1 MATSLT
7 ISSSSYAGELA
18 LPYIAAAVLSGDTIA
33 NEYVTIHEN
42 VKYKAVLKTLSTTG
56 IVKAWGCDFDNSG
69 TTLTLAERVL
79 QVTDLKVN
87 IEVCKTQFAKDWEA
101 AQTGRGFINDTLPA
115 NFADFM
121 LAHVSAKVAESIE
134 FNIWQGNFTPGGAA
148 ATYTAFTGIL
158 ETLDVAKGGTPD
170 VNIGTISA
178 STVVAD
184 IQSVEA
190 VLPAALV
197 GDPAVKC
204 YVNKKTAQFYRQ
216 ALGTLGYL
224 QQFNAAVAVPMT
236 IDGYE
241 MYVCPGIPDNT
252 VVFAK
257 KDNLH
262 FGTDLNSDF
271 NEAKVVDMSETDGS
285 DNVRVVMKFR
295 AGTQVAFPT
304 EAILAY

>member
-18 LPYIAAAVLSGDTIA
+18 LPYIAAAVLSGDTLA
-33 NEYVTIHEN
+33 NEYVTLHEN

-56 IVKAWGCDFDNSG
+56 IVKAWGCDFDNTG
-69 TTLTLAERVL
+69 TELTLAERVL

-87 IEVCKTQFAKDWEA
+87 IEVCKDQFAKDWEA
-101 AQTGRGFINDTLPA
+101 AQTGRGFANDVIPA
-115 NFADFM
+115 TFADFM
-121 LAHVSAKVAESIE
+121 LSHVSAKVAEAIE
-134 FNIWQGNFTPGGAA
+134 YNIWQGNFTPGGAP

-158 ETLDVAKGGTPD
+158 EVLDVAKGGTPD

-190 VLPAALV
+190 ALPATLI
-197 GDPAVKC
+197 GDAAVKC

-241 MYVCPGIPDNT
+241 MYVCPGIPDNV

-257 KDNLH
+257 KENLH

-304 EAILAY
+304 EAVLAY

>member
-18 LPYIAAAVLSGDTIA
+18 LPYIAAAVLSGDTLA

-134 FNIWQGNFTPGGAA
+134 FNIWQGNFTPGGSA